1 MKKLIMLVMVV
12 GLTATATAQT
22 GEFRNKVKQANQ
34 ESTQKV
40 EKADNDASKQI
51 VVKKEATQAVKQD
64 VKAIEKQATDEVKKI
79 KSEEAETIE
88 AVTESVVEEV
98 VEERGEM
105 TADRANNATTNAK
118 AKSEQAGK
126 KVTELEASITGTE
139 DKIAAARARV
149 QTALDNKDIKAKDAE
164 AKFAKINEAQAKVD
178 ATKAQIADEKAKI
191 ESLNNLIGGK

>member
-12 GLTATATAQT
+12 GLTATAIAQT